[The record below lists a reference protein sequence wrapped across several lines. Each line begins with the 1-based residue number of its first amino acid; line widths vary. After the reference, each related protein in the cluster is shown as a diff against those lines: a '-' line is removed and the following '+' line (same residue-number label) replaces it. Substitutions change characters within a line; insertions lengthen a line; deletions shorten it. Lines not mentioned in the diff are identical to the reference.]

1 MALVDNVRVRNT
13 ADGAEPELHLV
24 PRKRAGLV
32 AEHVLDLT
40 QLFDERRDPA
50 QRRSV
55 RLCVV
60 HVQIRVDQL
69 RLLELDNLHRHDER
83 DRNKVVI

>member
-1 MALVDNVRVRNT
+1 MALVDNVRVRNAT
-13 ADGAEPELHLV
+13 DGAEPEFHLV

-32 AEHVLDLT
+32 AEHVLNLA
-40 QLFDERRDPA
+40 QLLDERRGPA

-69 RLLELDNLHRHDER
+69 RLLKLDNLHRHDER
-83 DRNKVVI
+83 DRDKVVI